1 MPKRRNLN
9 GIPHNI
15 TQSFF
20 GTERYYSRGY
30 MGDWL
35 LNAARRLNLK
45 KASLNVLTATFTPQ
59 ELNIRP
65 LTMNAVTLKEI
76 IDKELVANGFA
87 TDFIV
92 EAHIDFEFPD
102 PRLYRATIYC
112 FPYMIDKE
120 GKRYDTKRII
130 GEGLEPD
137 FDPFDEAN
145 IYPTKRKSKSLLDK
159 LKHLFK

>member
-15 TQSFF
+15 TQIFF
-20 GTERYYSRGY
+20 GRDGYYGRGY

-45 KASLNVLTATFTPQ
+45 KASLNVLTATFTPE

-65 LTMNAVTLKEI
+65 LTMNAATLKEI
-76 IDKELVANGFA
+76 INKELMANGFA

-92 EAHIDFEFPD
+92 EAYIDFEFPD
-102 PRLYRATIYC
+102 QRLYRATIYC
-112 FPYMIDKE
+112 YPYLIDKN
-120 GKRYDTKRII
+120 GKRYQGKRVI

-137 FDPFDEAN
+137 FDPFDEKN
-145 IYPTKRKSKSLLDK
+145 IYPARQRPTNFIDKIKSW
-159 LKHLFK
+159 

>member
-1 MPKRRNLN
+1 
-9 GIPHNI
+9 
-15 TQSFF
+15 
-20 GTERYYSRGY
+20 

-35 LNAARRLNLK
+35 INAARRLNLK

-65 LTMNAVTLKEI
+65 LIMNAATLREI
-76 IDKELVANGFA
+76 VDKELLGNGFP

-92 EAHIDFEFPD
+92 QAHIDFKFPD
-102 PRLYRATIYC
+102 ARLYRTTIYC
-112 FPYMIDKE
+112 FPYLIDKE
-120 GKRYDTKRII
+120 GKRYESGRII

-137 FDPFDEAN
+137 FDPFDELN
-145 IYPTKRKSKSLLDK
+145 VYPTRRQTTNFFDK